1 MKMFIFTCLA
11 LLTISGCGATYTK
24 INKSR
29 VESTASSS
37 DADCPNGID
46 YKTGQCR

>member
-1 MKMFIFTCLA
+1 MKTIIVACLA
-11 LLTISGCGATYTK
+11 LQTLSGCGATYTK
-24 INKSR
+24 IDKSR
-29 VESTASSS
+29 VESAANSS